1 MATAPELIRQPVSEP
16 STFRIPA
23 RRYSVRSARNLTRIR
38 PYPAEQIDLDFDPE
52 VNRVALLDDSRPADR
67 VGSDVLPPPLV
78 IDLLLR
84 AENSGARGG
93 IPRMDPVT
101 IITTAVAVGTAAGVT
116 DTAKQSVADAYSAL
130 KSLITRRYR
139 GVDLR
144 QVENMP
150 ESTAERESLAQALS
164 ERGAADD
171 HELVAAARD
180 LITAVRTGSE
190 GAGAVVGV
198 DLEMVEAAALRISG
212 VSSQGIG
219 VRVRGGHFSG
229 DIDIHNIVAGPGEP
243 PHPA

>member
-1 MATAPELIRQPVSEP
+1 
-16 STFRIPA
+16 
-23 RRYSVRSARNLTRIR
+23 
-38 PYPAEQIDLDFDPE
+38 
-52 VNRVALLDDSRPADR
+52 
-67 VGSDVLPPPLV
+67 
-78 IDLLLR
+78 
-84 AENSGARGG
+84 
-93 IPRMDPVT
+93 MDPVT